1 MRPKEDHMR
10 KTIAGAFV
18 LAMAVVGLTIPAA
31 SADPI
36 TCPNGQTA
44 TKTDSGW
51 QCLNNGDN
59 PTGGG
64 RHQGNGDKFGK
75 TFP

>member
-1 MRPKEDHMR
+1 MR

-18 LAMAVVGLTIPAA
+18 LATAAVGLTIPAA
-31 SADPI
+31 SAAPI

-44 TKTDSGW
+44 EQTSPGVW
-51 QCLNNGDN
+51 QCINNGDN
-59 PTGGG
+59 STGGG

>member
-1 MRPKEDHMR
+1 MRR
-10 KTIAGAFV
+10 TIAGAFV
-18 LAMAVVGLTIPAA
+18 LAIAAVGLTIPAA

-36 TCPNGQTA
+36 TCEGNQTA

-51 QCLNNGDN
+51 QCINNGNN
-59 PTGGG
+59 PTGSG
-64 RHQGNGDKFGK
+64 RHQGNDNKFGK

>member
-1 MRPKEDHMR
+1 MR
-10 KTIAGAFV
+10 KKIKVFCGAVAATALLAGA
-18 LAMAVVGLTIPAA
+18 AAGPAG
-31 SADPI
+31 ADPI
-36 TCPNGQTA
+36 TCPGGQTA
-44 TKTDSGW
+44 THTDSGW
-51 QCLNNGDN
+51 QCVSNGGQ